1 MGSYDLGIRMAL
13 RCMSRSLSTSPWK
26 TSTIK
31 KIRSTD
37 LKKLLETNALD
48 PNAYYIPCTE
58 IDALENDSIPS
69 TCPNGEKIPD
79 IITLSKY
86 KENQLVPN
94 ENTNDPSASS
104 TSAITISKM
113 INTSQALT
121 TQYGLKSVKAYVKD
135 GTTGKTYGVSK
146 RGRTITEDISAKTSN
161 FIIKL
166 KHFTL

>member
-1 MGSYDLGIRMAL
+1 MGSYDLAIQMAL
-13 RCMSRSLSTSPWK
+13 RCISRSLSTSGWK

-31 KIRSTD
+31 KIKSTD

-58 IDALENDSIPS
+58 IDALQNDSIPS
-69 TCPNGEKIPD
+69 TCANGEKIPD

-86 KENQLVPN
+86 KENQQLVPN

-113 INTSQALT
+113 IDTSQALT

-146 RGRTITEDISAKTSN
+146 
-161 FIIKL
+161 
-166 KHFTL
+166 